1 MLSIINKKCSP
12 QCQNYGHSK
21 VFTPVKVAEKITGK
35 SSLIKAFAHTIGNS
49 VVWLRIWIM
58 KVWQIIFGSKF
69 SDIYLIKG
77 DLSSVLLLSG
87 YGLVFFVLVLFIY
100 IYTIYIYYIC
110 NTYIYIYTWTIVSS
124 RWLPMWKILQYSFH
138 GWFTTTYFC
147 QAAFFT
153 PLLVY
158 FILFFF
164 VTHNNWYGSK

>member
-12 QCQNYGHSK
+12 QWQNYGHSK

-58 KVWQIIFGSKF
+58 KVWQIIFGSRF

-100 IYTIYIYYIC
+100 IYTIYIYYIY
-110 NTYIYIYTWTIVSS
+110 NTYIYIYIYIYIYTWTIVSS
-124 RWLPMWKILQYSFH
+124 RWLPC
-138 GWFTTTYFC
+138 GR
-147 QAAFFT
+147 FFNIHFMADS
-153 PLLVY
+153 PLHTFAKPL
-158 FILFFF
+158 FLLHCLFFF
-164 VTHNNWYGSK
+164 L

>member
-12 QCQNYGHSK
+12 QWQNYGHSK

-58 KVWQIIFGSKF
+58 KVWQIIFGSRF

-100 IYTIYIYYIC
+100 IYTIYIYYIY
-110 NTYIYIYTWTIVSS
+110 NTYIYIYIY
-124 RWLPMWKILQYSFH
+124 IYIHEQ
-138 GWFTTTYFC
+138 
-147 QAAFFT
+147 
-153 PLLVY
+153 LLVQDGCHVEESSI
-158 FILFFF
+158 FISWLIHHYILLPSRFFYSTACFFF
-164 VTHNNWYGSK
+164 CNP